1 MADGAVTWF
10 ELDVPDA
17 GKAQQFY
24 GSVIPAWTLQPMEG
38 FEGYVIVSVGAGSPG
53 IGAVQASDAGEP
65 TGRATR
71 VYVEVSDL
79 EDTLARVKQGGGTV
93 EQERMEIPGGQ
104 WIGTAKDPF
113 GGKIGFVTNNAAM

>member
-10 ELDVPDA
+10 ELDAPDV

-24 GSVIPAWTLQPMEG
+24 GSVIPAWTFQPMEG
-38 FEGYVIVSVGAGSPG
+38 FEGYVIVSVGGAG
-53 IGAVQASDAGEP
+53 IGALQASDASEP
-65 TGRATR
+65 AGRTTR
-71 VYVEVSDL
+71 VYMEVSDL

-93 EQERMEIPGGQ
+93 EQERMQVPGQ

-113 GGKIGFVTNNAAM
+113 GAKIGFVTNNAAK

>member
-24 GSVIPAWTLQPMEG
+24 GSVIPSWTLQPMEG
-38 FEGYVIVSVGAGSPG
+38 FEGYVIISVGGVG
-53 IGAVQASDAGEP
+53 IGALQASDAGEP
-65 TGRATR
+65 SGRVNR
-71 VYVEVSDL
+71 PYMEVSDL

-93 EQERMEIPGGQ
+93 EQERMEVPGGQ

-113 GGKIGFVTNNAAM
+113 GGKIGFLTNNAAK

>member
-24 GSVIPAWTLQPMEG
+24 GSVIPSWKLQPMEG
-38 FEGYVIVSVGAGSPG
+38 FEGYVIVSVGDVQ
-53 IGAVQASDAGEP
+53 IGALQTSDASEP
-65 TGRATR
+65 SGRANR
-71 VYVEVSDL
+71 PYVEVSDL

-93 EQERMEIPGGQ
+93 DQERMEVPGSQ
-104 WIGTAKDPF
+104 WIGTATDPF
-113 GGKIGFVTNNAAM
+113 GGKIGFVTNNAAK